1 MVINMTAQPYC
12 TVDTATNICD
22 NVVMWDGNPDTWTP
36 PPSHL
41 MLVQATTLAQV
52 WELNLEKTEYVLQV
66 QMGAGQINFTWDGT
80 YLTTNEPKPAIPLPP
95 PVPNGAQT
103 L

>member
-1 MVINMTAQPYC
+1 MVINMNAQPYC

-36 PPSHL
+36 PVDHL
-41 MLVQATTLAQV
+41 MLAQSTTPAKV
-52 WELNLEKTEYVLQV
+52 WEYDSVAKTWSLGVQV
-66 QMGAGQINFTWDGT
+66 GAGQIGFTWDGT
-80 YLTTNEPKPAIPLPP
+80 YLTTNEPQPVTPTQPATT
-95 PVPNGAQT
+95 GAQT